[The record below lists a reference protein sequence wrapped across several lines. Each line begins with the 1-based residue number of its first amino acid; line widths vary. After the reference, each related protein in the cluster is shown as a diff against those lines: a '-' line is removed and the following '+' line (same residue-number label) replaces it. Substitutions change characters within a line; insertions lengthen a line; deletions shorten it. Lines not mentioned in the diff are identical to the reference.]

1 MYRKWRFKISELFAV
16 TLMMYV
22 IMQLGMLARW
32 SVQNF
37 VFLYCSLFMGGKEKE
52 KENAIKQMVFK
63 WIEKV
68 QFAI

>member
-1 MYRKWRFKISELFAV
+1 M